1 MKLKNKKRKETMTKT
16 KKILIAI
23 SSCMCL
29 VDVFYN
35 LFFNI
40 YILENVTNNIV
51 TLFLYYLIGIVI
63 ALLLYYP
70 FFKILNKKTAIWLY
84 RISFI
89 FSFMLIVLSMLVNS
103 AFAFALILI
112 NALRY
117 IFCLLFYV
125 PHEIETIHNTTKHSV
140 PNFLAWQSV
149 FSIAITVICNL
160 FVSYL
165 FDYFS
170 IYVLLS
176 IILIDVVIMFV
187 LSLFIP
193 PINVDNNFEPKKF
206 FKTFKHYPHMK
217 NIYASHFFKRMAEAG
232 VVSSIIPIMLYMKLG
247 SGFSIGIYSS
257 IASICAAILLPIFVK
272 LFAHKHAIL
281 IVGDVLSITMSI
293 LLIFLINPVVY
304 IIYYFTNKIVN
315 SFFSNAEIST
325 LFASVK
331 YTEFKEFDS
340 EHVFTYGVFGI
351 MAEIISYLVGI
362 IVCLFAPLELA
373 IPIIITIFMI
383 IKLVSI
389 IFLFKADKTMPIKDE
404 IITEN
409 KIANIE
415 ETV

>member
-1 MKLKNKKRKETMTKT
+1 MTKT

-40 YILENVTNNIV
+40 YIMENVTSNIV
-51 TLFLYYLIGIVI
+51 SLFLYYLIGII
-63 ALLLYYP
+63 FALLLYYP

-84 RISFI
+84 RISFV
-89 FSFMLIVLSMLVNS
+89 FSFVLTILSMLVNS

-125 PHEIETIHNTTKHSV
+125 PHEIETIHSTTQKSV

-149 FSIAITVICNL
+149 FSIVITVVCNL

-165 FDYFS
+165 FDFFS

-176 IILIDVVIMFV
+176 IILIDVVVMFV
-187 LSLFIP
+187 LSMFIP
-193 PINVDNNFEPKKF
+193 TINVDNKFEPKKYF
-206 FKTFKHYPHMK
+206 TTFKKYPHLK
-217 NIYASHFFKRMAEAG
+217 NIYTSHFFKRMAEAG

-247 SGFSIGIYSS
+247 SGFSIGIYAS
-257 IASICAAILLPIFVK
+257 IASVCTAILLPIFVK
-272 LFAHKHAIL
+272 LYAHKHTIL
-281 IVGDVLSITMSI
+281 IVSDVISIIMSI

-304 IIYYFTNKIVN
+304 IIYYFINKIVN

-325 LFASVK
+325 LFGAVK
-331 YTEFKEFDS
+331 YNEFSMYDS
-340 EHVFTYGVFGI
+340 EHVFTYGVFGL
-351 MAEIISYLVGI
+351 MAEIISYVVGI
-362 IVCLFAPLELA
+362 VVCILAPIELA

-383 IKLVSI
+383 IKLISI
-389 IFLFKADKTMPIKDE
+389 LYLLKADKSIKE
-404 IITEN
+404 IKTELTAISETN
-409 KIANIE
+409 EPALEKIEGTKN
-415 ETV
+415 